1 MQESL
6 AANCP
11 SVLLDTA
18 TGKPVAHFAELDA
31 SAQDG
36 RSELPQLFIMWP
48 GQQLKFSN
56 RYIVAYRY
64 LKTLNGSAVQP
75 SDGFLSLR
83 DNITTTDPNIEL
95 RRDLFEDIFTQLE
108 QLGWARNSIQLAWDF
123 TTASRTDITGRLT
136 HMRDDAFQRVAKT
149 GITYEILEI
158 YENYSDQAIR
168 RVEGRMRMPQY
179 VDQMTPGA
187 HLVID
192 PTTNLPAYT
201 GEDIHAD
208 FTVVIP
214 RSLVKNVSG
223 VVTTSIGMIMQ
234 YGHGLFGKRTEVLDD
249 YLQQQAFEHGYVM
262 IASDWI
268 GMTEDDL
275 PAAIDMMLTNFSDFK
290 IIPERTSQ
298 GVLRALFLQRLFKE
312 GKIWNDPA
320 MTFSGQPVLDST
332 SPRYYY
338 GNSNGGI
345 LGTVYMATSTDV
357 TRGCLGVG
365 GGSYSLLLPRSRDF
379 LEFYDI
385 IKDFYPDTIDRIALV
400 LITEIIWI
408 REIGRAVQQE
418 CRDRSRMP
426 SSA

>member
-136 HMRDDAFQRVAKT
+136 HMRDDAFQ
-149 GITYEILEI
+149 
-158 YENYSDQAIR
+158 Q
-168 RVEGRMRMPQY
+168 
-179 VDQMTPGA
+179 
-187 HLVID
+187 
-192 PTTNLPAYT
+192 
-201 GEDIHAD
+201 
-208 FTVVIP
+208 
-214 RSLVKNVSG
+214 
-223 VVTTSIGMIMQ
+223 
-234 YGHGLFGKRTEVLDD
+234 
-249 YLQQQAFEHGYVM
+249 
-262 IASDWI
+262 
-268 GMTEDDL
+268 
-275 PAAIDMMLTNFSDFK
+275 
-290 IIPERTSQ
+290 
-298 GVLRALFLQRLFKE
+298 
-312 GKIWNDPA
+312 
-320 MTFSGQPVLDST
+320 
-332 SPRYYY
+332 
-338 GNSNGGI
+338 
-345 LGTVYMATSTDV
+345 
-357 TRGCLGVG
+357 
-365 GGSYSLLLPRSRDF
+365 
-379 LEFYDI
+379 
-385 IKDFYPDTIDRIALV
+385 
-400 LITEIIWI
+400 
-408 REIGRAVQQE
+408 IGRAVQQE